1 MPSPYGHQQGGTRRK
16 KNRKGKSNSL
26 AKERKMM
33 RGGQVQNVDDFW
45 ARGGIVSRK
54 KLIGISGFAAAAT
67 IYKMIWIPS
76 SGLITFD
83 LTPIAVLNILKV
95 PNAKSKIIAT
105 MNELIQSVF
114 GNKIEGLLTENTL
127 GQTVICFTVQK
138 NTIQSGTKT
147 INGGEST
154 TIELPAI
161 EGNFE
166 TLKNAFNALNKT
178 EANDTINL
186 DVLFP
191 EVTQVTEGQTS
202 ETTKHEQGQVVD
214 S

>member
-33 RGGQVQNVDDFW
+33 RGGQVADVAIFW
-45 ARGGIVSRK
+45 ERGGIVSRK
-54 KLIGISGFAAAAT
+54 KNIVAAATISLLGQAASAAT

-83 LTPIAVLNILKV
+83 LTPIAVLNLLKSSV
-95 PNAKSKIIAT
+95 ARQSIIKT
-105 MNELIQSVF
+105 MDELIQQVF
-114 GNKIEGLLTENTL
+114 GAKIEGLLTNDNTL
-127 GQTVICFTVQK
+127 GQTVICFTVQ
-138 NTIQSGTKT
+138 NDIIQSGTKT

-154 TIELPAI
+154 TINIPAAAASN
-161 EGNFE
+161 GNFGK
-166 TLKNAFNALNKT
+166 LKVSFDALNKT
-178 EANDTINL
+178 GVNDTINL

-191 EVTQVTEGQTS
+191 EVTSPATDPKPE
-202 ETTKHEQGQVVD
+202 
-214 S
+214 